1 MAGRK
6 FAVEAVAAQAEAR
19 KEAFAKDWDTLLAK
33 LKAIRSAGHCVSY
46 GELDPDLVGVA
57 VPLVSREHEIE
68 AALGLII
75 TRKRFA
81 MTDLERMLQGL
92 NEAVVQ
98 IIAGLPAAESTPGV
112 PVKSAVTKPAATNPT
127 ATEHH

>member
-1 MAGRK
+1 M
-6 FAVEAVAAQAEAR
+6 
-19 KEAFAKDWDTLLAK
+19 
-33 LKAIRSAGHCVSY
+33 
-46 GELDPDLVGVA
+46 A

-98 IIAGLPAAESTPGV
+98 IIAGLSAAESKPGV
-112 PVKSAVTKPAATNPT
+112 PVKPAAKASAATKPAATNPT